1 MDSGATKR
9 EILGK
14 KLEKRLQDPKTEPLI
29 SLPLDF
35 LEGITCG
42 FSTERELGRG
52 LSGVVYKGILR
63 SGKAIAVK
71 KIFYAHLQGNDN
83 QVENEI
89 IYLTEVRH
97 QNVVQLVGYCVQ
109 TKSEVMEHSGKHV
122 MVEKRA
128 CLLCFEFLCNG
139 SLDKHL
145 SEMRI
150 QQVQQC
156 ISIAL
161 KCLEPES
168 NKRPTSLDIV
178 QSLNAVEPKCT
189 SPGNS
194 PSVVEKSGAP
204 EYRLAPSVLGF
215 QLAGAPLS
223 RECRKDRRNW
233 NLQSQV
239 NVNII
244 NIPKTTSAING
255 LNECANLFQW
265 VTSAISSPKPQL
277 NETQKERLQRDICQ
291 LHSDLQCLTDTLPA
305 IDNLIDRAEWRIHH
319 DSVADLLSR
328 LKDAVYDAE
337 DLLDEFRWYEKKV
350 SVESNAI
357 AVEPVIKFFQSV
369 TQGNFNKVTGIQKR
383 LDNLSKQLEKQGLLP
398 AIPKFDKSSRPETS
412 FFSTEAKMIGRDEEK
427 KKLIMLLGVP
437 TNKSSGRSGCKRKR
451 RVSSSTSNQVCA
463 TIDSNEATIVSV
475 RVLPIVG
482 IGGAGKTTLAQD
494 ICNHSKVKGHFDLI
508 IWICVSDYFDVK
520 RLTKEAIEQTSGEVL
535 ENGNLNS
542 LQLALANSVNKK
554 RFLIVLDDMWDENE
568 EHWKHFCA
576 PFKNALQGSMMLVTT
591 RSPKVADVV
600 RTMDSFPLEGLKDDV
615 FRKFFKSC
623 VFGPNSSNIDPKLER
638 IGEKILPKLRGSPLA
653 AKTLGRLLGMSLE
666 LAHWDRI
673 LKSQLWELQQKE
685 TDILP
690 ALRLSYMYLPLYL
703 KRCFSFCAVYP
714 KDYIFKKEDLVEIW
728 VAEGLVEHHTGGQYF
743 EELAHLSFFQ
753 KYPRSHK
760 KYVIHDLMHDMAQL
774 VSKDECFIL
783 RTLFCHL
790 SLKSEAD
797 NTVMEK
803 WCNELLCMRV
813 MVCSI
818 SKWGLPG
825 NISNMKL
832 LRYLQL
838 QILDS
843 SLCKS
848 LPSAFCCLYNMQIFN
863 ATKWSID
870 DIPSGFGMLIN
881 LQKFESVKCQ
891 FHHIHPVGTLKGAT
905 DQGQKSQFELKNYNG
920 DSLPNSEQVHSYD
933 STNST
938 LLSVTDVV
946 IHSCQNLSSL
956 EQFLQPGY
964 VPTIKKIEISDC
976 GSLESVPAD
985 RFGDLHF
992 LEVLSVSKCP
1002 NIKSRRL
1009 FAPSLKKLY
1018 LEDSGDLGHKIEC
1031 SSLTILHLLNCPL
1044 ESIELQMRNLPLLQ
1058 ELEISSCP
1066 SLTVI
1071 IDSEP
1076 ISCDILQGEARSRAI
1091 DHTFVSL
1098 TDVEITNCSNLS
1110 SQEQFLQPVYMP
1122 IIMEIK
1128 NSNCRNLESVPT
1140 DRFGDFRFL
1149 EVLSVSHCPKIKSRH
1164 LFAPSLKKLYLE
1176 DSGDLGYKIECSSL
1190 TIMHLSNCPL
1200 ESIELQMCNLR
1211 LLQELK
1217 IRSCPSLTVIR
1228 DSEPISSD
1236 ILHGEA
1242 RSRAID
1248 NTVLSLTDVEIT
1260 DCRNLSSQEQFLQPG
1275 YVPIIKKIE
1284 ISNCRSL
1291 ASVPTERFVYFRLI
1305 EVLSVSHCPKI
1316 KSEHLF
1322 APSLKKL
1329 YLENFGH
1336 LGYKIQ
1342 CSSLTILHL
1351 SNCPLESIELQMW
1364 NLPLLQELEISS
1376 CPSLTIIRGSEH
1388 ISSGIFHGEDRN
1400 RTTDSTFKSLTDV
1413 VIHSCQ
1419 NLSSLEQFLQPAY
1432 VPIIKKIEIYYCRS
1446 LQSVPT
1452 DLFGDLC
1459 FLEVLRVSHCPLIKS
1474 EHLFAPSLKELY
1486 LVNSGNLGGNI
1497 ECSSLTIL
1505 QLSDC
1510 LLEAIELQVRNLPLL
1525 QNLEI
1530 IRCSSL
1536 TIIRDS
1542 EPISTDLFHGGAQ
1555 RRMGKF
1561 PLLAHLT
1568 IVSCEK
1574 LKTIDDLLYLPAV
1587 ERISIMDCGL
1597 LSLLAHR
1604 LGSFPRLKDLKISAC
1619 QGLNWQSGMLLARS
1633 LQQLTLWNC
1642 GDFSAWLPSCLENL
1656 TFLESLEIRG
1666 CECIVSV
1673 PGHLWSSNLRSL
1685 QRLMFY
1691 SCSKLKSIGG
1701 PGAITHIRDLCI
1713 DDCPELKEIDQPLRR
1728 GSFL

>member
-1 MDSGATKR
+1 MGSGATKR
-9 EILGK
+9 EILEK

-35 LEGITCG
+35 LEDITCG
-42 FSTERELGRG
+42 FSTERVLGTG
-52 LSGVVYKGILR
+52 GCGVVYKGVLR
-63 SGKAIAVK
+63 SGKTIAVK
-71 KIFYAHLQGNDN
+71 NIFDKHLLDNDN
-83 QVENEI
+83 RFENEI
-89 IYLTEVRH
+89 ICLTEMRPQVLWLAESIDAVLARFSRVPSWDSWSPGAH
-97 QNVVQLVGYCVQ
+97 RLRYLEFGLVWIEVV
-109 TKSEVMEHSGKHV
+109 
-122 MVEKRA
+122 
-128 CLLCFEFLCNG
+128 G
-139 SLDKHL
+139 SWRNKLIEITPMHM
-145 SEMRI
+145 SPEMCI

-189 SPGNS
+189 SPGNP
-194 PSVVEKSGAP
+194 PSVVEK
-204 EYRLAPSVLGF
+204 
-215 QLAGAPLS
+215 
-223 RECRKDRRNW
+223 DRRNR

-255 LNECANLFQW
+255 LNECAHLFQW

-291 LHSDLQCLTDTLPA
+291 LRSDLQCLTDTLPA

-319 DSVADLLSR
+319 DSVVDLLSR

-350 SVESNAI
+350 SVEDNAI
-357 AVEPVIKFFQSV
+357 SVEPVIKFFQSV
-369 TQGNFNKVTGIQKR
+369 TRGNFNKVTGIQKR
-383 LDNLSKQLEKQGLLP
+383 LDNLSKQLEKQSLLP

-463 TIDSNEATIVSV
+463 TIDNNEATIVSV

-482 IGGAGKTTLAQD
+482 IGGVGKTTLAQD

-508 IWICVSDYFDVK
+508 IWICVSDDFDVK

-728 VAEGLVEHHTGGQYF
+728 VAEGLVEHHTGVVKGLHIQC
-743 EELAHLSFFQ
+743 S
-753 KYPRSHK
+753 
-760 KYVIHDLMHDMAQL
+760 DLLKNDMARL
-774 VSKDECFIL
+774 RKL

-832 LRYLQL
+832 LRYL

-891 FHHIHPVGTLKGAT
+891 FHHIHSVGTLKGAT
-905 DQGQKSQFELKNYNG
+905 DQGQNSQFELKNYNG
-920 DSLPNSEQVHSYD
+920 DFLPNSEQVHSYD

-1002 NIKSRRL
+1002 NIKSRLL

-1018 LEDSGDLGHKIEC
+1018 LEDSGDLGYKIECSSLTILHLSNCPLESIELQMCNLQLLQELKIRSCPSLTVIRDSEPISSDILHGEDRSRAIDNTFLSLTDVKITDCRNLSNLGRFLQPDYVPIIKKIEISDCGSLESVPADRFGDLHFLEVLSVSKCPNIKSRRLFAPSLKKLYLEDSEDLGHKIEC
-1031 SSLTILHLLNCPL
+1031 SSLTILHLSNCPL

-1071 IDSEP
+1071 LDSEP

-1110 SQEQFLQPVYMP
+1110 SRNNFYNQF
-1122 IIMEIK
+1122 I
-1128 NSNCRNLESVPT
+1128 C
-1140 DRFGDFRFL
+1140 
-1149 EVLSVSHCPKIKSRH
+1149 
-1164 LFAPSLKKLYLE
+1164 
-1176 DSGDLGYKIECSSL
+1176 
-1190 TIMHLSNCPL
+1190 
-1200 ESIELQMCNLR
+1200 
-1211 LLQELK
+1211 
-1217 IRSCPSLTVIR
+1217 
-1228 DSEPISSD
+1228 
-1236 ILHGEA
+1236 
-1242 RSRAID
+1242 
-1248 NTVLSLTDVEIT
+1248 
-1260 DCRNLSSQEQFLQPG
+1260 LSSW
-1275 YVPIIKKIE
+1275 K
-1284 ISNCRSL
+1284 
-1291 ASVPTERFVYFRLI
+1291 
-1305 EVLSVSHCPKI
+1305 
-1316 KSEHLF
+1316 
-1322 APSLKKL
+1322 
-1329 YLENFGH
+1329 
-1336 LGYKIQ
+1336 
-1342 CSSLTILHL
+1342 
-1351 SNCPLESIELQMW
+1351 
-1364 NLPLLQELEISS
+1364 
-1376 CPSLTIIRGSEH
+1376 
-1388 ISSGIFHGEDRN
+1388 
-1400 RTTDSTFKSLTDV
+1400 
-1413 VIHSCQ
+1413 
-1419 NLSSLEQFLQPAY
+1419 
-1432 VPIIKKIEIYYCRS
+1432 
-1446 LQSVPT
+1446 
-1452 DLFGDLC
+1452 
-1459 FLEVLRVSHCPLIKS
+1459 
-1474 EHLFAPSLKELY
+1474 
-1486 LVNSGNLGGNI
+1486 
-1497 ECSSLTIL
+1497 
-1505 QLSDC
+1505 
-1510 LLEAIELQVRNLPLL
+1510 
-1525 QNLEI
+1525 
-1530 IRCSSL
+1530 
-1536 TIIRDS
+1536 
-1542 EPISTDLFHGGAQ
+1542 
-1555 RRMGKF
+1555 
-1561 PLLAHLT
+1561 
-1568 IVSCEK
+1568 
-1574 LKTIDDLLYLPAV
+1574 
-1587 ERISIMDCGL
+1587 
-1597 LSLLAHR
+1597 
-1604 LGSFPRLKDLKISAC
+1604 
-1619 QGLNWQSGMLLARS
+1619 
-1633 LQQLTLWNC
+1633 
-1642 GDFSAWLPSCLENL
+1642 
-1656 TFLESLEIRG
+1656 
-1666 CECIVSV
+1666 
-1673 PGHLWSSNLRSL
+1673 
-1685 QRLMFY
+1685 
-1691 SCSKLKSIGG
+1691 
-1701 PGAITHIRDLCI
+1701 
-1713 DDCPELKEIDQPLRR
+1713 
-1728 GSFL
+1728 

>member
-1 MDSGATKR
+1 MGSGATKR
-9 EILGK
+9 EILEK

-35 LEGITCG
+35 LEDITCG
-42 FSTERELGRG
+42 FSTERVLGTG
-52 LSGVVYKGILR
+52 GFGVVYKGVLR
-63 SGKAIAVK
+63 SGKTIAVK
-71 KIFYAHLQGNDN
+71 NIFDKHLLDNDN
-83 QVENEI
+83 RFENEI
-89 IYLTEVRH
+89 ICLTEV
-97 QNVVQLVGYCVQ
+97 VGSWRNRLIEI
-109 TKSEVMEHSGKHV
+109 TPMHMSP
-122 MVEKRA
+122 
-128 CLLCFEFLCNG
+128 
-139 SLDKHL
+139 
-145 SEMRI
+145 EMCI

-189 SPGNS
+189 SPGNP
-194 PSVVEKSGAP
+194 PSVVEKKLAYTATSYSLISMRGGINWIYPDEHAKSITYDTSGLIFVDEVQSGAP
-204 EYRLAPSVLGF
+204 ECRLEPSNLGF

-223 RECRKDRRNW
+223 HEW
-233 NLQSQV
+233 
-239 NVNII
+239 
-244 NIPKTTSAING
+244 
-255 LNECANLFQW
+255 
-265 VTSAISSPKPQL
+265 
-277 NETQKERLQRDICQ
+277 
-291 LHSDLQCLTDTLPA
+291 CL
-305 IDNLIDRAEWRIHH
+305 
-319 DSVADLLSR
+319 
-328 LKDAVYDAE
+328 YDAE

-350 SVESNAI
+350 SVEGNAI
-357 AVEPVIKFFQSV
+357 SVEPIIKFFQSV

-383 LDNLSKQLEKQGLLP
+383 LNNLSKQLEKQGLLP

-482 IGGAGKTTLAQD
+482 IGGVGKTTLAQD

-508 IWICVSDYFDVK
+508 IWICVSDDFDVK

-568 EHWKHFCA
+568 EHWKHLCA
-576 PFKNALQGSMMLVTT
+576 PFKNAFQGSMMLVTT

-690 ALRLSYMYLPLYL
+690 ALRLSYMYFIVFKEMLLILCCVPERLHIQ
-703 KRCFSFCAVYP
+703 KGGFSG
-714 KDYIFKKEDLVEIW
+714 DL
-728 VAEGLVEHHTGGQYF
+728 GGRR
-743 EELAHLSFFQ
+743 LSGTSHWWS

-774 VSKDECFIL
+774 VSKDECFIVKEKNDIPKIPQNVRHLSVVKGGDIQCSDLLKNDMARLRKL

-832 LRYLQL
+832 LRYLQ
-838 QILDS
+838 ILDS

-881 LQKFESVKCQ
+881 NNNNNNNSKAFGMLINLQKFESVKCQ
-891 FHHIHPVGTLKGAT
+891 FHHIHSVGTLKGAT
-905 DQGQKSQFELKNYNG
+905 DQGQKSQFELINYNG
-920 DSLPNSEQVHSYD
+920 DSLPNSQQVHSYD

-956 EQFLQPGY
+956 KQFLQPGY
-964 VPTIKKIEISDC
+964 VPTIKNIEISDC

-1018 LEDSGDLGHKIEC
+1018 LEDSGDLGYKNEC
-1031 SSLTILHLLNCPL
+1031 SSLTIL
-1044 ESIELQMRNLPLLQ
+1044 
-1058 ELEISSCP
+1058 
-1066 SLTVI
+1066 
-1071 IDSEP
+1071 
-1076 ISCDILQGEARSRAI
+1076 
-1091 DHTFVSL
+1091 
-1098 TDVEITNCSNLS
+1098 
-1110 SQEQFLQPVYMP
+1110 
-1122 IIMEIK
+1122 
-1128 NSNCRNLESVPT
+1128 
-1140 DRFGDFRFL
+1140 
-1149 EVLSVSHCPKIKSRH
+1149 
-1164 LFAPSLKKLYLE
+1164 
-1176 DSGDLGYKIECSSL
+1176 
-1190 TIMHLSNCPL
+1190 HLSNCPL

-1248 NTVLSLTDVEIT
+1248 NTFLSLTD
-1260 DCRNLSSQEQFLQPG
+1260 LPKL
-1275 YVPIIKKIE
+1275 IKP
-1284 ISNCRSL
+1284 R
-1291 ASVPTERFVYFRLI
+1291 
-1305 EVLSVSHCPKI
+1305 
-1316 KSEHLF
+1316 
-1322 APSLKKL
+1322 
-1329 YLENFGH
+1329 
-1336 LGYKIQ
+1336 
-1342 CSSLTILHL
+1342 TI
-1351 SNCPLESIELQMW
+1351 
-1364 NLPLLQELEISS
+1364 
-1376 CPSLTIIRGSEH
+1376 
-1388 ISSGIFHGEDRN
+1388 
-1400 RTTDSTFKSLTDV
+1400 
-1413 VIHSCQ
+1413 
-1419 NLSSLEQFLQPAY
+1419 LQPAY

-1452 DLFGDLC
+1452 DMFGDLC
-1459 FLEVLRVSHCPLIKS
+1459 FLGVLRVSHCPLIKS

-1555 RRMGKF
+1555 SRMGKF

-1587 ERISIMDCGL
+1587 ERISITDFGLL

-1633 LQQLTLWNC
+1633 LQKLTLWNC

-1656 TFLESLEIRG
+1656 TFLESLEIRD

-1701 PGAITHIRDLCI
+1701 PGTITHIRDLCI